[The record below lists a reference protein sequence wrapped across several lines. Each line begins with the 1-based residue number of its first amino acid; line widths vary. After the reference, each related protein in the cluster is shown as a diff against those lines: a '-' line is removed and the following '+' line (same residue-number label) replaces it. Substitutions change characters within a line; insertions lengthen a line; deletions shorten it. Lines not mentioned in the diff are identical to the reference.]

1 MSDCPVSDMSKL
13 MKFVCALYGFKNCS
27 SINKARMNK
36 LYKLAGRTTTGEL
49 HNVKKV
55 NCAMLPPSE
64 KSLSMKVKR
73 SNLIAM
79 MWNRADQLEPA
90 EGLDP
95 EDFWFKLD
103 YN

>member
-1 MSDCPVSDMSKL
+1 M
-13 MKFVCALYGFKNCS
+13 
-27 SINKARMNK
+27 
-36 LYKLAGRTTTGEL
+36 
-49 HNVKKV
+49 KKV
-55 NCAMLPPSE
+55 NCAMLPLCE

-95 EDFWFKLD
+95 EDFGFKLD
-103 YN
+103 NDTYMPIAASLVRGSNDTNFPGIESIKK